1 MNNLVLYY
9 VPNSKIKIE
18 ITSTNIMKFYSKYL
32 DVSLNEIDSNSQ
44 YKMLMDINFRECVIG
59 EYYIPSLKM

>member
-18 ITSTNIMKFYSKYL
+18 ITSTAIMKFYSKYL
-32 DVSLNEIDSNSQ
+32 NVSLNEIDSDSQ
-44 YKMLMDINFRECVIG
+44 YKMLMNLNFRECVMG